1 MSEFRE
7 LFGNPTLNLKMA
19 SGLLNCS
26 KKTVGDLIKSKAL
39 KGWESKTKSLL
50 IKRNNIDKFINGK

>member
-26 KKTVGDLIKSKAL
+26 KNTMADLIRCKTL
-39 KGWESKTKSLL
+39 KGWESRTKSLL